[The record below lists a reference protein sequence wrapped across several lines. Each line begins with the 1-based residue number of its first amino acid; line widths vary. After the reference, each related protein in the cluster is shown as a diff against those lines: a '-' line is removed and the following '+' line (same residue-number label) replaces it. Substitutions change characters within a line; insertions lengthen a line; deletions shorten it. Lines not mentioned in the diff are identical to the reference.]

1 MRFVPHSLSLRP
13 RLLVALGAG
22 AGLAALL
29 PADWRLATRFLVAWD
44 VGTVLYLGLLATT
57 MFTET
62 VDQIRARAEQQ
73 DEGAVAILVISC
85 LAASASLAAIVVQ
98 LSGIGALPAD
108 QRGIH
113 LALGGVTIL
122 CSWTLLHAF
131 FTLHYAGIY
140 YRRGKAEPCL
150 DFPGKADP
158 DYVDF
163 LYFAYT
169 IGCTSQTS
177 DIGVTTRQA
186 RGIVLV
192 HSILTFIFNASILAM
207 AINVGAGLVAGGSRR
222 AGFTAALRAARLD
235 PRGRHS

>member
-1 MRFVPHSLSLRP
+1 MRSLPRSLLLRP
-13 RLLVALGAG
+13 RLLTALGLG
-22 AGLAALL
+22 ALL
-29 PADWRLATRFLVAWD
+29 ATLLPGGWRWPTRVLIVWD
-44 VGTVLYLGLLATT
+44 VGAIFYLGLLFTT
-57 MFTET
+57 MFRET

-73 DEGAVAILVISC
+73 DEGAVAILIISC
-85 LAASASLAAIVVQ
+85 LAASASLVAIVVQ
-98 LSGIGALPAD
+98 LTGLSAVPPD

-122 CSWTLLHAF
+122 CSWALLHAF

-140 YRRGKAEPCL
+140 YRGGKAEPCL

-177 DIGVTTRQA
+177 DVGVTTREA
-186 RGIVLV
+186 RGIVLA
-192 HSILTFIFNASILAM
+192 HSLLSFVFNTSILAL
-207 AINVGAGLVAGGSRR
+207 AINVGASLVSSGS
-222 AGFTAALRAARLD
+222 
-235 PRGRHS
+235 

>member
-1 MRFVPHSLSLRP
+1 MRYVPHSLSLRP
-13 RLLVALGAG
+13 RLLIALAAG
-22 AGLAALL
+22 AVLTLLL
-29 PADWRLATRFLVAWD
+29 PGDWRWATRLLVAWD
-44 VGTVLYLGLLATT
+44 AGAILYLALLATT

-62 VDQIRARAEQQ
+62 VDEIRARAEQQ

-98 LSGIGALPAD
+98 LTGVGALPAD

-140 YRRGKAEPCL
+140 YRGGRAEPCL
-150 DFPGKADP
+150 DFPGKGEP
-158 DYVDF
+158 NYVDF
-163 LYFAYT
+163 LYFSYT

-177 DIGVTTRQA
+177 DIGVTTRHA
-186 RGIVLV
+186 RGIVLA
-192 HSILTFIFNASILAM
+192 HSVLTFIFNTSILAM
-207 AINVGAGLVAGGSRR
+207 AINVGASLVSGGS
-222 AGFTAALRAARLD
+222 
-235 PRGRHS
+235 

>member
-13 RLLVALGAG
+13 RLLIALVAG
-22 AGLAALL
+22 AVLTLLL
-29 PADWRLATRFLVAWD
+29 PSNWRWATRLLVAWD
-44 VGTVLYLGLLATT
+44 AGAILYLGLLATT

-62 VDQIRARAEQQ
+62 VDQIRARAEKQ

-98 LSGIGALPAD
+98 LTGIDALPTGE
-108 QRGIH
+108 RGIH

-140 YRRGKAEPCL
+140 YRGGKAEPCL
-150 DFPGKADP
+150 DFPGKTDP
-158 DYVDF
+158 NYVDF
-163 LYFAYT
+163 LYFSYT

-186 RGIVLV
+186 RGIVLA
-192 HSILTFIFNASILAM
+192 HSILTFIFNTSILAM
-207 AINVGAGLVAGGSRR
+207 AINVGASLVSGGS
-222 AGFTAALRAARLD
+222 
-235 PRGRHS
+235 

>member
-13 RLLVALGAG
+13 RLLIALAAG
-22 AGLAALL
+22 AVLTLLL
-29 PADWRLATRFLVAWD
+29 PGEWRWTTRLLVAWD
-44 VGTVLYLGLLATT
+44 AGAILYLGLLATT

-62 VDQIRARAEQQ
+62 VDEIRARAEQQ

-85 LAASASLAAIVVQ
+85 LAASASLAAIAVQ
-98 LSGIGALPAD
+98 LAGIGSVPEGE
-108 QRGIH
+108 RGIH

-140 YRRGKAEPCL
+140 YRGGKAEPCL
-150 DFPGKADP
+150 DFPGKGDP

-163 LYFAYT
+163 LYFSYT

-177 DIGVTTRQA
+177 DVGVSTRHA

-192 HSILTFIFNASILAM
+192 HSILTFIFNTSILAM
-207 AINVGAGLVAGGSRR
+207 AINVGAGLVSGGS
-222 AGFTAALRAARLD
+222 
-235 PRGRHS
+235 

>member
-13 RLLVALGAG
+13 RLLIALVAG
-22 AGLAALL
+22 AVLTLLL
-29 PADWRLATRFLVAWD
+29 PSNWRWATRLLVAWD
-44 VGTVLYLGLLATT
+44 AGAILYLGLLATT

-62 VDQIRARAEQQ
+62 VDQIRARAEKQ

-98 LSGIGALPAD
+98 LTGIDALPAGE
-108 QRGIH
+108 RGIH

-140 YRRGKAEPCL
+140 YRGGKAEPCL
-150 DFPGKADP
+150 DFPGKTDP
-158 DYVDF
+158 NYIDF
-163 LYFAYT
+163 LYFSYT

-186 RGIVLV
+186 RGIVLA
-192 HSILTFIFNASILAM
+192 HSILTFIFNTSILAM
-207 AINVGAGLVAGGSRR
+207 AINVGASLVSGGS
-222 AGFTAALRAARLD
+222 
-235 PRGRHS
+235 

>member
-13 RLLVALGAG
+13 RLLIALAAG
-22 AGLAALL
+22 AVLTLLL
-29 PADWRLATRFLVAWD
+29 PGEWRWTTRLLVAWD
-44 VGTVLYLGLLATT
+44 AGAILYLGLLATT

-62 VDQIRARAEQQ
+62 VDEIRARAEQQ
-73 DEGAVAILVISC
+73 DEGAVAILVMSC
-85 LAASASLAAIVVQ
+85 LAASASLAAIAVQ
-98 LSGIGALPAD
+98 LAGIGTIPAGE
-108 QRGIH
+108 RGIH

-140 YRRGKAEPCL
+140 YRGGKAEPCL
-150 DFPGKADP
+150 DFPGKGDP

-163 LYFAYT
+163 LYFSYT

-177 DIGVTTRQA
+177 DVGVSTRHA

-192 HSILTFIFNASILAM
+192 HSILTFIFNTSILAM
-207 AINVGAGLVAGGSRR
+207 AINVGASLVSGGS
-222 AGFTAALRAARLD
+222 
-235 PRGRHS
+235 

>member
-13 RLLVALGAG
+13 RLLIALAAG
-22 AGLAALL
+22 AVLTLLL
-29 PADWRLATRFLVAWD
+29 PGEWRWTTRLLVAWD
-44 VGTVLYLGLLATT
+44 AGAILYLGLLATT

-62 VDQIRARAEQQ
+62 VDEIWARAEQQ

-85 LAASASLAAIVVQ
+85 LAASASLAAIAVQ
-98 LSGIGALPAD
+98 LAGIGTIPAGE
-108 QRGIH
+108 RGIH

-140 YRRGKAEPCL
+140 YRGGKAEPCL
-150 DFPGKADP
+150 DFPGKGDP

-163 LYFAYT
+163 LYFSYT

-177 DIGVTTRQA
+177 DVGVSTRHA

-192 HSILTFIFNASILAM
+192 HSILTFIFNTSILAM
-207 AINVGAGLVAGGSRR
+207 AINVGAGLVSGGS
-222 AGFTAALRAARLD
+222 
-235 PRGRHS
+235 